1 LSTPDDGALE
11 LREVVK
17 HYPSG
22 GGETVRAVD
31 GVSLIVSPGEFVAL
45 YGPSGSGKTTLL
57 LMAAA
62 LIAPEAGSVLFSGRD
77 VGHLSE
83 REGARYR
90 LRDVGFVFQ
99 AFHLMPNTSALDN
112 ATIKLTAEGLRLR
125 EARRRA
131 RPWLER
137 LGLGMR
143 AEHTPERLSMGERQ
157 RVAIARALVNEP
169 RLLLADEPTGNLD
182 SRRGR
187 ETLELL
193 RDICHERRIPGLLVT
208 HDPDAREL
216 MDRAYTLRDG
226 HLADG
231 VHLAEPAAGA
241 AVLS

>member
-1 LSTPDDGALE
+1 LTGPALE

-31 GVSLIVSPGEFVAL
+31 GVSLTVSPGELVAM

-57 LMAAA
+57 LLAAA
-62 LIAPEAGSVLFSGRD
+62 LIAPEAGSVLFDGRN
-77 VGHLSE
+77 VGELSE

-99 AFHLMPNTSALDN
+99 SFHLMPNTSALDN
-112 ATIKLTAEGLRLR
+112 ATIKLTAEGRRLS
-125 EARRRA
+125 EARRQA

-137 LGLGMR
+137 LGLGTR
-143 AEHTPERLSMGERQ
+143 SEHTPERLSMGERQ

-193 RDICHERRIPGLLVT
+193 RGICHERDIPGLLVT

-226 HLADG
+226 HLTDS
-231 VHLAEPAAGA
+231 VDTAEPATI
-241 AVLS
+241 VS